1 MKKSVLSFGEDEEDN
16 ESTSISKS
24 AKTTPNDL
32 ASQSPQPGISRNGT
46 ASPIS
51 RGITPNPRAS
61 LPAPKVITKASLQA
75 EALQRDALR
84 KEFLAMQE
92 IIRNTEILIPFVFYD
107 GTNIPG
113 GVVKVKKGDHIW
125 LFLERARKVGADTGA
140 AGSGAGTTAGTGGG
154 GSKTKTENKREWAR
168 VSVDDL
174 ICVRGEVIVP
184 HVSDPLIHS
193 SRLF

>member
-16 ESTSISKS
+16 ESTSMPKS
-24 AKTTPNDL
+24 ATTTPNDVE
-32 ASQSPQPGISRNGT
+32 SFSPQSRLSRNGT

-92 IIRNTEILIPFVFYD
+92 IIKNTDILIPFVFYD

-113 GVVKVKKGDHIW
+113 GVVKVKKGDHVW

-154 GSKTKTENKREWAR
+154 GSKTKNENKREWAR

-184 HVSDPLIHS
+184 HVSGPFIQS
-193 SRLF
+193 TTSF